1 MEIIKYS
8 SLLWK
13 EFGKFFLIKRYKK
26 KRIYKLLIGEI
37 NELNKLANKNS
48 YEKNI
53 FIIKN

>member
-53 FIIKN
+53 FIKIY

>member
-26 KRIYKLLIGEI
+26 KRIYKLLIGKI

>member
-37 NELNKLANKNS
+37 NEVNKLANKNS

>member
-26 KRIYKLLIGEI
+26 RRIYKLLIGEI

>member
-48 YEKNI
+48 YEENI

>member
-26 KRIYKLLIGEI
+26 KRKYKLLIGEI

>member
-26 KRIYKLLIGEI
+26 KRIYKLLVGEI